1 MRSRGKVRWWPSEV
15 VKAEAGGGREEEKN
29 CNNCFVLPATPAK
42 CEQDVEVVEAEKEI
56 NRSDIEYEEERR
68 SKVEGMET

>member
-1 MRSRGKVRWWPSEV
+1 MEK
-15 VKAEAGGGREEEKN
+15 KN
-29 CNNCFVLPATPAK
+29 CKNCFVLPATPAK

-68 SKVEGMET
+68 SKVEGVET

>member
-1 MRSRGKVRWWPSEV
+1 MEK
-15 VKAEAGGGREEEKN
+15 KN
-29 CNNCFVLPATPAK
+29 CKNCFVLPATPAQ